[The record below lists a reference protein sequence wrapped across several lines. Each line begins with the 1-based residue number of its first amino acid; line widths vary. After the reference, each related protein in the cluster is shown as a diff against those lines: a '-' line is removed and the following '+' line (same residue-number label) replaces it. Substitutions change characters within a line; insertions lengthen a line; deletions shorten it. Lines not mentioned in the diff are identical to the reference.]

1 MSPGVENPEFQNLGS
16 VGSAVTRKFGLK
28 CKFRRKSGAS
38 MRLTRKSDYKTGI
51 LDARNVLEGYLA

>member
-1 MSPGVENPEFQNLGS
+1 MSLGVGNPGVQNLGS

-28 CKFRRKSGAS
+28 CRKSGAS

-51 LDARNVLEGYLA
+51 LDTRNVLEGYLV